1 MTHESQTIKV
11 RSLELLRQYQTE
23 PSSHLRNRIV
33 ELNIGLVRQEA
44 HYWKHI
50 CSESFEDLMQIGSL
64 GLIQAVEKY
73 QPERG
78 VTFGAFSKPYIR
90 GSIQHYLR
98 DRSNTVRIPRR
109 MQELL
114 RRKHQ
119 AVEQLRAS
127 LQRTPTTPEI
137 CQTMGITSGE
147 WQQME
152 LAQRNRSILS
162 LDAPVSKECDLPLG
176 EGIADAHYQH
186 FQLAEE
192 DRMCL
197 IQELGYLER
206 RTRTILECLF
216 LRGLTHHETAR
227 QLNTSTGT
235 VYRHMRKGIGQL
247 SRRRAIALA
256 G

>member
-1 MTHESQTIKV
+1 MNQQSEIIKIK
-11 RSLELLRQYQTE
+11 SLELLHQYQAH
-23 PSSHLRNRIV
+23 PSSALRNRIV

-50 CSESFEDLMQIGSL
+50 CTESFEDLVQIGSL

-78 VTFGAFSKPYIR
+78 VTLGAFSKSYIR

-98 DRSNTVRIPRR
+98 DRSNTIRIPRR
-109 MQELL
+109 LQDLL
-114 RRKHQ
+114 RRKTQ
-119 AVEQLRAS
+119 VANQLRAS
-127 LQRTPTTPEI
+127 LQRTPTRAEM
-137 CQTMGITSGE
+137 CEAMGITSRE
-147 WQQME
+147 WQHVEM
-152 LAQRNRSILS
+152 AQRNRSTLS
-162 LDAPVSKECDLPLG
+162 LDAPISKDCELPLG
-176 EGIADAHYQH
+176 EGIADAHYQN

-197 IQELGYLER
+197 VQELGHLER

-256 G
+256 S